1 MGIHPNTEPAEGI
14 SLPPGTILGHRADGR
29 PIHVIAGGAEP
40 DDGPDVDI
48 EVDDD
53 PAPEPADEP
62 EPDDKPK
69 PKAPAKKDDEPKPG
83 DDDYVPP
90 SKSEWARA
98 QAALKKANEEAKT
111 QRLRNK
117 ELEEK
122 ARGDETEHEKALR
135 EAREEGEKKYRT
147 PLVRTAL
154 RGALVEAG
162 ALAFLEEEKDPKS
175 DEAQKKAESRMARML
190 KLIDTDGLDLDED
203 GSVSGVDAAVAE
215 LTRDYPEWF
224 SAPSRK
230 PKVRPT
236 GAPRPAAAEKPKS
249 TAEIHAARLL
259 GKA

>member
-1 MGIHPNTEPAEGI
+1 MGIHPNPTDQPYGI
-14 SLPPGTILGHRADGR
+14 SLPPGTVLGYRADGR
-29 PIHVIAGGAEP
+29 PIHLIAGGAE
-40 DDGPDVDI
+40 DDEPDI
-48 EVDDD
+48 EVEVDEE
-53 PAPEPADEP
+53 PEPEPEADP

-69 PKAPAKKDDEPKPG
+69 PKPPVKKDDPKPG
-83 DDDYVPP
+83 DDDYTPP

-98 QAALKKANEEAKT
+98 QAALKKANDEAKT

-175 DEAQKKAESRMARML
+175 DEALKKAESRMGRML
-190 KLIDTDGLDLDED
+190 KLIDTDGLDLDEA

-230 PKVRPT
+230 PKARPT
-236 GAPRPAAAEKPKS
+236 GAPRPAAAEKPKT
-249 TAEIHAARLL
+249 TAEIHAARIL
-259 GKA
+259 GRA